1 MLTPMGRFGCMG
13 YAAGMRCAA
22 AWFVLAC
29 AAAGQAVGAPAKK
42 ENPKAGLIV
51 PESVKK
57 ARQGRPEDDP
67 SLHYGLGAPEVL
79 AAAGPPRLEVGA
91 WVEYAVRQQGGPSSR
106 VRLSVLPP
114 PKDAPEDRRWL
125 EVATVGD
132 AVFPAVVKL
141 LVHGDPLQKQ
151 SVERLVLYPAGQVPL
166 ELPLDEGREA
176 LEADQPKVAVAKVTK
191 LGAAD
196 VVVPAGTFH
205 AQRLKI
211 AAKGGATRLWL
222 DPAVPLWGLVR
233 SEGAG
238 RTVELLQY
246 GATGA
251 HTVVPP
257 APGEPDERPDAG
269 N

>member
-1 MLTPMGRFGCMG
+1 MHPPRPARVCLG
-13 YAAGMRCAA
+13 YSGLVNRPLLLALVLLGVAGKA
-22 AWFVLAC
+22 
-29 AAAGQAVGAPAKK
+29 AAAGK
-42 ENPKAGLIV
+42 EKQNPKAGLYV
-51 PESVKK
+51 PESLKK
-57 ARQGRPEDDP
+57 ARQGKPEDDP
-67 SLHYGLGAPEVL
+67 SAHYGLGAPEVL
-79 AAAGPPRLEVGA
+79 AAAGPPRLEAGS
-91 WVEYAVRQQGGPSSR
+91 WVEYYVRNQGRPSAR

-132 AVFPAVVKL
+132 EVFPAVVKL

-151 SVERLVLYPAGQVPL
+151 AVERLVIYPAGQVPL

-176 LEADQPKVAVAKVTK
+176 LDAQRANPPAAKVTK
-191 LGAAD
+191 LSAAD

-205 AQRLKI
+205 ASRLKV
-211 AAKGGATRLWL
+211 AAKGGSTRLWL
-222 DPAVPLWGLVR
+222 DPSVPLWGLVR

-238 RTVELLQY
+238 RIVELLQY
-246 GATGA
+246 GKTGA
-251 HTVVPP
+251 HTIVPP